1 MRSTYLVL
9 LFLALGGASVLAA
22 CQAPSTGAATSHAA
36 TASSA
41 AERGTSYAD
50 PIVLDGITDE
60 GSGVRAEHIYT
71 DKHYP
76 GYRWSGQSLANKN
89 GKIYDVIEL
98 AKDGQTKTIYFDITD
113 WFGKM

>member
-1 MRSTYLVL
+1 MRPQHLVL
-9 LFLALGGASVLAA
+9 LFLVLGGTGVLAA
-22 CQAPSTGAATSHAA
+22 CQSPSTGTKTSQAAT
-36 TASSA
+36 TSSA
-41 AERGTSYAD
+41 AERGTSYAN

-60 GSGVRAEHIYT
+60 GSDVRAEHIYT

-89 GKIYDVIEL
+89 GKVYDVIEL